1 MKIYSNVCDKY
12 RKLKNPIISYL
23 KKIIYFKKILG
34 LFIVSSKCGHEYKEI
49 FQEGES
55 FEILK
60 ILGSISDTE
69 EYKKYIIMTEENIS
83 QQFRLKNID

>member
-23 KKIIYFKKILG
+23 LKKRIVYFKKTLG

-60 ILGSISDTE
+60 ILGSISNIE
-69 EYKKYIIMTEENIS
+69 EYQKIHNNDWRKHKSTI
-83 QQFRLKNID
+83 